1 MTVREIRRAID
12 EAIHIVRSGD
22 YDPTIL
28 NVRTHGNLTLLNYT
42 DKASYRG
49 MWTPWLR
56 VCRGLVIDSENN
68 LVSLPLVKFFNLNE
82 HDETSPAHLAD
93 KTVRC
98 VCEKADGVMIQ
109 VFHHEGELVFA
120 SRHGIW
126 TRAAVIASQLAGG
139 CIQLPEGYTMV
150 AELLH
155 NEVWQPGMC
164 TPPAQPALVILYLRD
179 LSTLELIPAV
189 EFYSHLEPPLRLPQ
203 QYPVYSIDEAVQ
215 LVEMAE
221 HADWEGVVVQY
232 THGYGNLLVKLKS
245 PEYLKRLA
253 SVRGMTTNRMLRT
266 YLEGGLEALR
276 ATVAEVEEFLVYL
289 PHVQELIARIES
301 LERQVTEQAQ
311 RYAGLGRARV
321 LDIPPPWRWTVS
333 YTGDKFNRSIR
344 KIVVREMENSGWAHT

>member
-1 MTVREIRRAID
+1 MKDLAAIVQSTIGMIQSRQFEPSLVTIRD
-12 EAIHIVRSGD
+12 YGD
-22 YDPTIL
+22 LIL
-28 NVRTHGNLTLLNYT
+28 ANYT
-42 DKASYRG
+42 DRANYLG
-49 MWTPWLR
+49 QWTPELR
-56 VCRGLVIDSENN
+56 VCRGIVIDRYGR
-68 LVSLPLVKFFNLNE
+68 LVSLPLIKFFNLNE